1 MCIFLYELTRGRERD
16 RERASKRAAV
26 ISLKTEIGNIKNSN
40 KANNLNKQGIDR
52 PESNT
57 NMSTVESSSSAVQQ
71 PPSSTLPML
80 GDNQVSTMQLQ
91 MQASTSSAGGS
102 SSMSVG
108 VPLDTQSSG
117 EPPAKKQLLDPN
129 AASSSSSSLSGG
141 SGGGG
146 GGSAGTG
153 TGTNEKLAYRISTAL
168 CCAVCLDLP
177 KTAMYQVSQLKPMWP
192 RRRKVFS

>member
-1 MCIFLYELTRGRERD
+1 MHCWCCIVVCVYIFVWIYKGK

-52 PESNT
+52 PENNT

-146 GGSAGTG
+146 GSAGTG

-177 KTAMYQVSQLKPMWP
+177 KTAMYQVS
-192 RRRKVFS
+192 

>member
-1 MCIFLYELTRGRERD
+1 
-16 RERASKRAAV
+16 
-26 ISLKTEIGNIKNSN
+26 
-40 KANNLNKQGIDR
+40 
-52 PESNT
+52 
-57 NMSTVESSSSAVQQ
+57 MSTVESSSSAVQQ

-129 AASSSSSSLSGG
+129 AASSSSSSM

-146 GGSAGTG
+146 GGPTGTG

-177 KTAMYQVSQLKPMWP
+177 KTAMYQVSREK
-192 RRRKVFS
+192 RCYFFI